1 MSTEEKDLLA
11 NAKSIA
17 RTNQPL
23 KWNEPSFITKL
34 AKETGATPKTV
45 SLAVHGYFTDITDV
59 RYRIRLKAITRH
71 GATL

>member
-1 MSTEEKDLLA
+1 MNTEEKDLLA

-23 KWNEPSFITKL
+23 KWNERSFITKL

-45 SLAVHGYFTDITDV
+45 SIAVHGYFDEITDV
-59 RYRIRLKAITRH
+59 RYRIRLKALRYH